1 MHCLIESFYRSIVE
15 GTAVP
20 IPYREIVRAATI
32 MDAIF
37 EQVAAVRPSGHRSC
51 GGASTAMA
59 DQEAPA

>member
-1 MHCLIESFYRSIVE
+1 
-15 GTAVP
+15 
-20 IPYREIVRAATI
+20 